1 MTDELKP
8 VRCGCGGE
16 ARIGKIYGDAW
27 TVECT
32 ECGIQSGCYDTE
44 AEAITAWNRAMGGV
58 VSYPCTNPNGVYT
71 SGCTITNTT
80 DPNEDFHPVRD
91 CMVGK
96 ERTAKAEWS
105 EVDGCHLCGECGF
118 AVTPHCDVY
127 CSHCGVR
134 LKWGDDE

>member
-32 ECGIQSGCYDTE
+32 ECAIQSGCYDTE
-44 AEAITAWNRAMGGV
+44 AEAVTAWNRAMG
-58 VSYPCTNPNGVYT
+58 
-71 SGCTITNTT
+71 
-80 DPNEDFHPVRD
+80 
-91 CMVGK
+91 
-96 ERTAKAEWS
+96 ERTKGEWS
-105 EVDGCHLCGECGF
+105 EIDGCHLCGECGF

-127 CSHCGVR
+127 CAECGAK
-134 LKWGDDE
+134 LDWSDHE